1 MARVLAFLGKP
12 RRLLIVSVLLL
23 IVGFGAGYLAWWLS
37 LPRAHATI
45 NEDSYQRIKDGMS
58 RKELET
64 LLGGPARS
72 ESSKPEFSE
81 WHRMVPQ
88 KTWGKGMTPPIFR
101 SPMFI
106 DSDDENATHQAD
118 VERARKKGADIFE
131 NGHYQLCWHH
141 DLVTIT
147 VVFDGTTDVVRGA
160 DLWKL
165 SEKRWR
171 DVPPFRWFR

>member
-1 MARVLAFLGKP
+1 MARVLAFLGRP

-37 LPRAHATI
+37 LPKAHDTI
-45 NEDSYQRIKDGMS
+45 NEDSFRRIKDGMT
-58 RKELET
+58 RTEVET
-64 LLGGPARS
+64 LLGGPART
-72 ESSKPEFSE
+72 ESSKPELKV
-81 WHRMVPQ
+81 WDGKVPHEN
-88 KTWGKGMTPPIFR
+88 WGQLMTPPIFR
-101 SPMFI
+101 SPMLI
-106 DSDDENATHQAD
+106 DSDDEKATQQAD

-147 VVFDGTTDVVRGA
+147 VVLDGTTDVVRGA

-171 DVPPFRWFR
+171 DVAPFWWFR